1 MAGIDSVDVKDV
13 EKHQH
18 IQVEDSPDIKD
29 QVSAGEHLPV
39 YDDKNTAKLLRKVDF
54 RLLPMLTTLYLLS
67 YLDRGNIGNARVA
80 GMNQELNLT
89 PKEYNLALTVS
100 TCLAS
105 CCHV

>member
-1 MAGIDSVDVKDV
+1 MAGIDPVDAKAV

-18 IQVEDSPDIKD
+18 IQVEDGPEMKD
-29 QVSAGEHLPV
+29 HVLEGGHLPV
-39 YDDKNTAKLLRKVDF
+39 YDDKNTAKLLRKVDL

-80 GMNQELNLT
+80 GMNRELNLT
-89 PKEYNLALTVS
+89 DKEYNLALTVS

-105 CCHV
+105 C